1 MGTSYDTIYDNVLP
15 KFRSWEIPL
24 MTEDEVREC
33 LHDYLAPAIARF
45 HVCRK
50 DLSDR
55 SDEEG
60 AFNVT
65 LSNIEVEILGNYLL
79 LEYLDSTYIRVPTL
93 LKSSLSSTDFNSFS
107 SANMLDKLMAMHKT
121 YLAENESLLARYAWL
136 TYRESGLSL
145 GSGYDRGEASDED
158 VEYVEAVSSRQ

>member
-1 MGTSYDTIYDNVLP
+1 MGTSYERIYDNVLP

-24 MTEDEVREC
+24 MSEDEVKEC
-33 LHDYLAPAIARF
+33 LHDYLVPAIVRF

-50 DLSDR
+50 DLNDR
-55 SDEEG
+55 DDGSG
-60 AFNVT
+60 SFNVD
-65 LSNIEVEILGNYLL
+65 LSDVEVEILSNYLL
-79 LEYLDSTYIRVPTL
+79 LEYLDATYIKTPTL

-136 TYRESGLSL
+136 TFKDSGVSFNE
-145 GSGYDRGEASDED
+145 GYDKKSDD
-158 VEYVEAVSSRQ
+158 AISN

>member
-1 MGTSYDTIYDNVLP
+1 MGTSYERIYDNVLP

-24 MTEDEVREC
+24 MSEDEVREC
-33 LHDYLAPAIARF
+33 LHDYLVPAITRF

-55 SDEEG
+55 NDEIGE
-60 AFNVT
+60 FNVE
-65 LSNIEVEILGNYLL
+65 LSDIEVEILSNFLL
-79 LEYLDSTYIRVPTL
+79 IEYLDSTYIRTPTL

-121 YLAENESLLARYAWL
+121 YLSENESLLSRYAWL
-136 TYRESGLSL
+136 SYKDSGISF
-145 GSGYDRGEASDED
+145 SDGYDKKENDRFD
-158 VEYVEAVSSRQ
+158 VDKV

>member
-1 MGTSYDTIYDNVLP
+1 MGTSYERIYDNVLP

-24 MTEDEVREC
+24 MSEDEVKEC
-33 LHDYLAPAIARF
+33 LHDYLVPAIVRF

-50 DLSDR
+50 DLNDR
-55 SDEEG
+55 DDDSES
-60 AFNVT
+60 FNVD
-65 LSNIEVEILGNYLL
+65 LSDVEIEILSNYLL
-79 LEYLDSTYIRVPTL
+79 LEYLDATYIKTPTL

-136 TYRESGLSL
+136 TFKDSGVSFNE
-145 GSGYDRGEASDED
+145 GYDKKDDDTISN
-158 VEYVEAVSSRQ
+158 